1 MAIEKNNNEA
11 PIEEQIM
18 EEEALAG
25 GNDPSA
31 VDTEIDIVEEGAP
44 TTDQGTEEFNFAE
57 NIAERLN
64 DSELGRLASDL
75 IADYKSD
82 IASRKEWEDTITK
95 GLDLLGIK
103 YNPLNRPFKGAS
115 GVTHPMLNE
124 ACVQFQAQAYKELLP
139 PDGPVRAQIVGS
151 PTPEKEQQATRVKNF
166 MNYLLMDKMEEYTTD
181 VDQML
186 YYLPLTGSTFKKVY
200 YDEVLERPVSKYI
213 HPRDLVVPYY
223 ATNLSE
229 CERISQVMQMTENE
243 ILKRQELGIY
253 SDIEL
258 MTPSQTQTDAQKK
271 INELEGIKP
280 TYNEML
286 YNVIEMHVDL
296 DLEEYTKDGDKK
308 AKNVKVPYIVTLI
321 ENTDQVLSIYRNYR
335 ADDPMYKRIEY
346 FVHYKFLPGLGF
358 YGFGLLHMIGGLT
371 RTATEA
377 LRQLLDAGTL
387 SNLPAGFK
395 SRGMRVRDDDQPIQP
410 GEFRDVDAPGGNI
423 KDQFQLLPF
432 KEPSTTLYNL
442 LQFCVQT
449 GQRFAAITDLQ
460 VGDGNQQAAVGTT
473 IALLEKGSRVMSAIH
488 KRCYYAMKQE
498 FKILSRICSEYLPAE
513 YPYDVY
519 GAERSIKVMDFD
531 DRVDVLPNAD
541 PDIHSM
547 AQRVTLAQTQLQI
560 AQSAPNLHNI
570 YEAYRR
576 VYEALGTKN
585 LDMILVPP
593 AQPEPTDPA
602 RENSDAL
609 KMQLLQA
616 FPDQDHDAHIQA
628 HSIFM
633 QTRMVQ
639 INPQVY
645 ALMQSHLSDHVS
657 FKATNEVNMM
667 VQQDPNLMAMMQTNP
682 QQMQSEVNKMI
693 AKRIVEITSQ
703 LQQMEA
709 QAGMNQQ
716 DPLVRLKQQEIDLR
730 AMDLQRKVQEAQMK
744 EAGQFERQEAELAFD
759 VQKLKSQEN
768 AQQDRL
774 GVAKEKLDLA
784 KFTAAAKL
792 RGGQ

>member
-1 MAIEKNNNEA
+1 MAIEKNN
-11 PIEEQIM
+11 IEPSLEDQLM
-18 EEEALAG
+18 ETP
-25 GNDPSA
+25 DPSA
-31 VDTEIDIVEEGAP
+31 VGEEVTIIEEGAE
-44 TTDQGTEEFNFAE
+44 TTADEQEPEFNFAE
-57 NIAERLN
+57 NIAERLSDN
-64 DSELGRLASDL
+64 EARRLADDL
-75 IADYKSD
+75 IADYRNDVS
-82 IASRKEWEDTITK
+82 SRTEWEDTITK
-95 GLDLLGIK
+95 GLDLLGVK

-151 PTPEKEQQATRVKNF
+151 PTPEKEQQASRVKDY
-166 MNYLLMDKMEEYTTD
+166 MNYLLMEKMEEYTTD

-200 YDEVLERPVSKYI
+200 YDEILDRPVSKYI

-223 ATNLSE
+223 ATDLSE
-229 CERISQVMQMTENE
+229 CERITQVMQMTENE
-243 ILKRQELGIY
+243 ILKKMKLGIY
-253 SDIEL
+253 LDLEL
-258 MTPSQTQTDAQKK
+258 QEPQPNETRSQKK

-280 TYNEML
+280 TYNELL
-286 YNVIEMHVDL
+286 YDVLEMHVDL
-296 DLEEYTKDGDKK
+296 DLEEYTSDVPKK
-308 AKNVKVPYIVTLI
+308 EKNVRVPYVVTVVESTGQI
-321 ENTDQVLSIYRNYR
+321 LSIYRNFR
-335 ADDPMYKRIEY
+335 ADDPKYNRIEY
-346 FVHYKFLPGLGF
+346 FVHFKFLPGLGF

-432 KEPSTTLYNL
+432 KEPSQTLFAL
-442 LQFCVQT
+442 LNFVVAS
-449 GQRFAAITDLQ
+449 GQRFAAIADLQ
-460 VGDGNQQAAVGTT
+460 VGEGNQQAAVGTT

-498 FKILSRICSEYLPAE
+498 FKILARICNESLPPE

-519 GAERSIKVMDFD
+519 GGERIIKALDFD
-531 DRVDVLPNAD
+531 DRIDVLPMAD
-541 PDIHSM
+541 PNLFSM

-560 AQSAPNLHNI
+560 AQSNPQMHNI

-576 VYEALGTKN
+576 VYESLGTKN
-585 LDMILVPP
+585 IDMLLMMPQLP
-593 AQPEPTDPA
+593 QPTDPA
-602 RENSDAL
+602 KENSEAL
-609 KMQLLQA
+609 KMQLLQVFA
-616 FPDQDHDAHIQA
+616 EQDHDAHIQA

-645 ALMQSHLSDHVS
+645 ALMQSHVSEHIS
-657 FKATNEVNMM
+657 FKATLEVQQMVLQDARLQMM
-667 VQQDPNLMAMMQTNP
+667 AQQDPQAMQVL
-682 QQMQSEVNKMI
+682 VNNMI
-693 AKRIVEITSQ
+693 AQKVVEHTAQ

-709 QAGMNQQ
+709 QVNNQEQ
-716 DPLVRLKQQEIDLR
+716 DPLIRLKQQEIDLR
-730 AMDLQRKVQEAQMK
+730 AMDLQRKAQEAQMK
-744 EAGQFERQEAELAFD
+744 EQGQFTRQEAELALD
-759 VQKLKSQEN
+759 IERLKSQEE
-768 AQQDRL
+768 AQANRL
-774 GVAKEKLDLA
+774 DVAK
-784 KFTAAAKL
+784 AKL
-792 RGGQ
+792 NLQAQKQRGQK

>member
-1 MAIEKNNNEA
+1 
-11 PIEEQIM
+11 
-18 EEEALAG
+18 
-25 GNDPSA
+25 
-31 VDTEIDIVEEGAP
+31 
-44 TTDQGTEEFNFAE
+44 
-57 NIAERLN
+57 
-64 DSELGRLASDL
+64 
-75 IADYKSD
+75 
-82 IASRKEWEDTITK
+82 
-95 GLDLLGIK
+95 
-103 YNPLNRPFKGAS
+103 
-115 GVTHPMLNE
+115 
-124 ACVQFQAQAYKELLP
+124 
-139 PDGPVRAQIVGS
+139 
-151 PTPEKEQQATRVKNF
+151 
-166 MNYLLMDKMEEYTTD
+166 
-181 VDQML
+181 
-186 YYLPLTGSTFKKVY
+186 
-200 YDEVLERPVSKYI
+200 
-213 HPRDLVVPYY
+213 
-223 ATNLSE
+223 
-229 CERISQVMQMTENE
+229 
-243 ILKRQELGIY
+243 
-253 SDIEL
+253 
-258 MTPSQTQTDAQKK
+258 
-271 INELEGIKP
+271 
-280 TYNEML
+280 
-286 YNVIEMHVDL
+286 
-296 DLEEYTKDGDKK
+296 
-308 AKNVKVPYIVTLI
+308 
-321 ENTDQVLSIYRNYR
+321 
-335 ADDPMYKRIEY
+335 
-346 FVHYKFLPGLGF
+346 
-358 YGFGLLHMIGGLT
+358 
-371 RTATEA
+371 
-377 LRQLLDAGTL
+377 
-387 SNLPAGFK
+387 
-395 SRGMRVRDDDQPIQP
+395 
-410 GEFRDVDAPGGNI
+410 
-423 KDQFQLLPF
+423 
-432 KEPSTTLYNL
+432 
-442 LQFCVQT
+442 
-449 GQRFAAITDLQ
+449 
-460 VGDGNQQAAVGTT
+460 VGTT

-560 AQSAPNLHNI
+560 AQSAPNLHNV

-616 FPDQDHDAHIQA
+616 FPDQDHDAHMQA

-645 ALMQSHLSDHVS
+645 ALMQSHISDHIS

-667 VQQDPNLMAMMQTNP
+667 VQQDPNLMAMLQTNP

-693 AKRIVEITSQ
+693 ARRIVEITSQ
-703 LQQMEA
+703 LQQAEA

-759 VQKLKSQEN
+759 VQKLRSQEN

-774 GVAKEKLDLA
+774 DVAKEKLDLA

>member
-1 MAIEKNNNEA
+1 MAVEKNNNDE
-11 PIEEQIM
+11 IIS
-18 EEEALAG
+18 EEETLQQDAVT
-25 GNDPSA
+25 DPSA
-31 VDTEIDIVEEGAP
+31 VETEIDIIEEGSE
-44 TTDQGTEEFNFAE
+44 TTDQEPEAFNFAE
-57 NIAERLN
+57 NIADRLT
-64 DSELGRLASDL
+64 DSELGRLANDL
-75 IADYKSD
+75 IADYKQD

-139 PDGPVRAQIVGS
+139 PDGPVRAQIVGT
-151 PTPEKEQQATRVKNF
+151 PTPEKEQQSARVKDF
-166 MNYLLMDKMEEYTTD
+166 MNYLLMDQMEEYTTD

-223 ATNLSE
+223 TTNLSE

-243 ILKRQELGIY
+243 ILKRQEMGVY

-258 MTPSQTQTDAQKK
+258 LTPQQNTTDAQKK

-280 TYNEML
+280 TYNDML
-286 YNVIEMHVDL
+286 YNVVEMHVDL

-308 AKNVKVPYIVTLI
+308 VKNVKVPYVVTLI
-321 ENTDQVLSIYRNYR
+321 ENTNQVLSIYRNYR

-432 KEPSTTLYNL
+432 KEPSTTLYQL

-449 GQRFAAITDLQ
+449 GQRFAAIADLQ

-473 IALLEKGSRVMSAIH
+473 IALLERGSRVMSAIH

-498 FKILSRICSEYLPAE
+498 FKILSRICAEYLPAE

-519 GAERSIKVMDFD
+519 GAERTIKVADFD
-531 DRVDVLPNAD
+531 ERVDVLPNAD
-541 PDIHSM
+541 PNIHSM
-547 AQRVTLAQTQLQI
+547 SQRVTLAQTQLQI
-560 AQSAPNLHNI
+560 AQSAPQLHNV

-576 VYEALGTKN
+576 VYESLGTKN
-585 LDMILVPP
+585 IDMILTPP
-593 AQPEPTDPA
+593 KQATPMDPA
-602 RENSDAL
+602 RENAEAL
-609 KMQLLQA
+609 KMQVLQA
-616 FPDQDHDAHIQA
+616 FPNQDHDAHIQA
-628 HSIFM
+628 HAIFM
-633 QTRMVQ
+633 QSRMVQ

-645 ALMQSHLSDHVS
+645 ALMQSHVS
-657 FKATNEVNMM
+657 EHISMKATNEVTAMI
-667 VQQDPNLMAMMQTNP
+667 QQDPNLMAMAQANP
-682 QQMQSEVNKMI
+682 EAMQSEMDRMI

-709 QAGMNQQ
+709 MSSNANQ

-730 AMDLQRKVQEAQMK
+730 AMDMQRKSQEAMMK
-744 EAGQFERQEAELAFD
+744 EQNEFERQEADLAFD
-759 VQKLKSQEN
+759 LEKLRSQEE
-768 AQQDRL
+768 AQANRL
-774 GVAKEKLDLA
+774 DVAKEKLDIQRA
-784 KFTAAAKL
+784 TAAAKI
-792 RGGQ
+792 RGGK

>member
-1 MAIEKNNNEA
+1 MAIEKNN
-11 PIEEQIM
+11 IEPSLEDQLM
-18 EEEALAG
+18 ETP
-25 GNDPSA
+25 DPSA
-31 VDTEIDIVEEGAP
+31 VGEEVTIIEEGAE
-44 TTDQGTEEFNFAE
+44 TTADEQEPEFNFAE
-57 NIAERLN
+57 NIAERLSDN
-64 DSELGRLASDL
+64 EARRLADDL
-75 IADYKSD
+75 IADYRNDVS
-82 IASRKEWEDTITK
+82 SRTEWEDTITK
-95 GLDLLGIK
+95 GLDLLGVK

-151 PTPEKEQQATRVKNF
+151 PTPEKEQQASRVKDY
-166 MNYLLMDKMEEYTTD
+166 MNYLLMEKMEEYTTD

-200 YDEVLERPVSKYI
+200 YDEILDRPVSKYI

-223 ATNLSE
+223 ATDLSE
-229 CERISQVMQMTENE
+229 CERITQVMQMTENE
-243 ILKRQELGIY
+243 ILKKMKLGIY
-253 SDIEL
+253 LDLEL
-258 MTPSQTQTDAQKK
+258 QEPQPNETRSQKK

-280 TYNEML
+280 TYNELL
-286 YNVIEMHVDL
+286 YDVLEMHVDL
-296 DLEEYTKDGDKK
+296 DLEEYTSDVPKK
-308 AKNVKVPYIVTLI
+308 EKNVRVPYVVTVV
-321 ENTDQVLSIYRNYR
+321 ESTGQVLSIYRNFR
-335 ADDPMYKRIEY
+335 ADDPKYNRIEY
-346 FVHYKFLPGLGF
+346 FVHFKFLPGLGF

-432 KEPSTTLYNL
+432 KEPSQTLFAL
-442 LQFCVQT
+442 LNFVVAS
-449 GQRFAAITDLQ
+449 GQRFAAIADLQ
-460 VGDGNQQAAVGTT
+460 VGEGNQQAAVGTT

-498 FKILSRICSEYLPAE
+498 FKILARICNESLPPE

-519 GAERSIKVMDFD
+519 GGERIIKALDFD
-531 DRVDVLPNAD
+531 DRIDVLPMAD
-541 PDIHSM
+541 PNLFSM

-560 AQSAPNLHNI
+560 AQSNPQMHNI

-576 VYEALGTKN
+576 VYESLGTKN
-585 LDMILVPP
+585 IDMLLMMPQLP
-593 AQPEPTDPA
+593 QPTDPA
-602 RENSDAL
+602 KENSEAL
-609 KMQLLQA
+609 KMQLLQVFA
-616 FPDQDHDAHIQA
+616 EQDHDAHIQA

-645 ALMQSHLSDHVS
+645 ALMQSHVSEHIS
-657 FKATNEVNMM
+657 FKATLEVQQMVLQDARLQMM
-667 VQQDPNLMAMMQTNP
+667 AQQDPQAMQVL
-682 QQMQSEVNKMI
+682 VNNMI
-693 AKRIVEITSQ
+693 AQKVVEHTAQ

-709 QAGMNQQ
+709 QVNNQQQ
-716 DPLVRLKQQEIDLR
+716 DPLIRLKQQEIDLR
-730 AMDLQRKVQEAQMK
+730 AMDLQRKAQEAQMK
-744 EAGQFERQEAELAFD
+744 EQGQFTRQEAELALD
-759 VQKLKSQEN
+759 IERLKSQEE
-768 AQQDRL
+768 AQANRL
-774 GVAKEKLDLA
+774 DVAK
-784 KFTAAAKL
+784 AKL
-792 RGGQ
+792 NLQAQKQRGQK